1 MKNELEYCKACG
13 HQIAKSAKRCPN
25 CGAKQ
30 KRSHPFLSFILVLL
44 ILAFLLFL
52 ALLVGAIADRHNQR
66 PQNPSPSFS
75 NATSSPTQSI
85 PTNPTELLGE
95 EQDDFNGLTS
105 IRPEFKEMM
114 DEYEAFFQGYCDFMK
129 KFQEDPSN
137 LSLMSEYVDVIK
149 QYTEAVSALD
159 AIETNEL
166 TEEELLYYLDV
177 TARIERMLAEVAQD
191 S

>member
-1 MKNELEYCKACG
+1 
-13 HQIAKSAKRCPN
+13 
-25 CGAKQ
+25 
-30 KRSHPFLSFILVLL
+30 
-44 ILAFLLFL
+44 
-52 ALLVGAIADRHNQR
+52 
-66 PQNPSPSFS
+66 
-75 NATSSPTQSI
+75 
-85 PTNPTELLGE
+85 
-95 EQDDFNGLTS
+95 
-105 IRPEFKEMM
+105 MM

-166 TEEELLYYLDV
+166 TEDEILYYLDV
-177 TARIERMLAEVAQD
+177 TARIEGMLAEVAQD

>member
-1 MKNELEYCKACG
+1 
-13 HQIAKSAKRCPN
+13 
-25 CGAKQ
+25 
-30 KRSHPFLSFILVLL
+30 
-44 ILAFLLFL
+44 
-52 ALLVGAIADRHNQR
+52 
-66 PQNPSPSFS
+66 
-75 NATSSPTQSI
+75 
-85 PTNPTELLGE
+85 
-95 EQDDFNGLTS
+95 
-105 IRPEFKEMM
+105 MM
-114 DEYEAFFQGYCDFMK
+114 DEYEAFFQEYCDFMK

-166 TEEELLYYLDV
+166 TEDELLYYLDV